1 MRALF
6 DVNVVIDVLAHRAP
20 FCDDSYAALRLVA
33 EGRLEGCIAA
43 GGVADLAYILRRG
56 GLGAADIRSR
66 LVSLTQILGVRDT
79 TAADVAGALGGTMPD
94 LADAILAA
102 GAKRAGADVIVT
114 RDGPGFAASP
124 VPALSPAQVLSRLT
138 EAGDA

>member
-20 FCDDSYAALRLVA
+20 FYDDSYAALRLVA
-33 EGRLEGCIAA
+33 EGRLEGYIAA
-43 GGVADLAYILRRG
+43 GSVADMAYILHRG
-56 GLGAADIRSR
+56 GLEAADIRSR
-66 LVSLTQILGVRDT
+66 LVSLTQILDVRDT
-79 TAADVAGALGGTMPD
+79 TAADVANALGATVPD
-94 LADAILAA
+94 MEDAILAA

-114 RDGPGFAASP
+114 RDAQGFTASP
-124 VPALSPAQVLSRLT
+124 VPALSPAQVLSRIT